1 MPPAAV
7 AYPTT
12 TDEVQRI
19 VEICARSDVP
29 MVGGARAPRLRRRQG
44 QMTAA

>member
-29 MVGGARAPRLRRRQG
+29 MVGWGTGTSLEAQTGA
-44 QMTAA
+44 MTAA